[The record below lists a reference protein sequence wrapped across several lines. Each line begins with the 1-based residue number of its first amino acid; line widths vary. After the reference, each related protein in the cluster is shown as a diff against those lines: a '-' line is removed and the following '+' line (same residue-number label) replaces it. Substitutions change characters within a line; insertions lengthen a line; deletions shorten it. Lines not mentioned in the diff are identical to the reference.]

1 MFSKI
6 LYPTDFSDV
15 SQKALAYIK
24 SLKGAGAKTVIV
36 LRVINEKK
44 AECISQG
51 VAWAGMDVA
60 DFLKESYRMLTE
72 KAQEEVKPVES
83 ELKAAGLDVE
93 IMVEKGVPQLK
104 ILEIADEKEVSA
116 IILGSHGRSNLTS
129 ALLGSVS
136 DHVIRHAR
144 QPVIVIKRD

>member
-44 AECISQG
+44 AECISRG
-51 VAWAGMDVA
+51 VAWSGMEVA
-60 DFLKESYRMLTE
+60 DFLKESYRILMDEAKTE
-72 KAQEEVKPVES
+72 VAPIES
-83 ELKAAGLDVE
+83 ELKEAGFDVE
-93 IMVEKGVPQLK
+93 VMVERGVPQLK
-104 ILEIADEKEVSA
+104 ILEIAEEKEVSV
-116 IILGSHGRSNLTS
+116 IILGSHGRSNLAS